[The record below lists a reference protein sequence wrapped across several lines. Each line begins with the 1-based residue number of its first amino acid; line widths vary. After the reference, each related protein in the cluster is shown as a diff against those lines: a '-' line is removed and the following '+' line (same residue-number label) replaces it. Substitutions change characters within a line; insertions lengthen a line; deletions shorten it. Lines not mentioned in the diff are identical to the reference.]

1 MIDFERESNNRI
13 AIARI
18 KVLGVGGGGSNMVN
32 SMIDSTDYD
41 MIDFIVANTDAQ
53 ALKISK
59 APHKIQLGIKSTKGL
74 GAGANPEVGRR
85 AAEEDLDSIIRQ
97 VKDADVVF
105 LTAGLG
111 GGTGS
116 GALPIIA
123 QALQEKDILSVAVV
137 TKPFIFEGS
146 RRAKVAE
153 EALRKLTDV
162 VDTLIVIP
170 NQKLLDVVDQKVS
183 LIDAFSRI
191 NTVLNQ
197 FIKSIADIIAKPGHI
212 NVDFADI
219 KTIMK
224 QRGYAVIGTGKASGE
239 DRAIRA
245 AREAIAS
252 PLLDNTSIVGA
263 RGVLLNISGSSS
275 LSLHE
280 VGAASSIIYE
290 EAHEDASI
298 IVGSV
303 IDESLGDEINITII
317 ATGFDS
323 PTRQERIEPARVTE
337 PFKEPQAFTP
347 QEAPPVHSDPFH
359 KEVQVT
365 PPAQKKPEEPEI
377 DMNDLEIPAIMRQ
390 MIKKKS
396 DGA

>member
-1 MIDFERESNNRI
+1 MIEFERESNNRI
-13 AIARI
+13 AVARI

-32 SMIDSTDYD
+32 SMVDSAGYD

-53 ALKISK
+53 ALKISN

-85 AAEEDLDSIIRQ
+85 AAEEDLDTIIRV

-105 LTAGLG
+105 FTAGLG

-123 QALQEKDILSVAVV
+123 QALKEKDILSIAVV
-137 TKPFIFEGS
+137 TKPFMFEGR
-146 RRAKVAE
+146 RRARVAE
-153 EALRKLTDV
+153 EALHKLEGV

-183 LIDAFSRI
+183 LLNAFDLI
-191 NTVLNQ
+191 NSVLNQ

-224 QRGYAVIGTGKASGE
+224 QRGYAVIGTGRASGP
-239 DRAIRA
+239 DRAIKA
-245 AREAIAS
+245 AREAIVS
-252 PLLDNTSIVGA
+252 PLLDNTNIKGA
-263 RGVLLNISGSSS
+263 QGVLLNISGSST

-280 VGAASSIIYE
+280 VGAASQIIYE

-303 IDESLGDEINITII
+303 IDESLGDEVIVTII
-317 ATGFDS
+317 ATGFEADRS
-323 PTRQERIEPARVTE
+323 HNVQPAVKHFFE
-337 PFKEPQAFTP
+337 ESL
-347 QEAPPVHSDPFH
+347 APEITTGQQNPEKQSV
-359 KEVQVT
+359 EI
-365 PPAQKKPEEPEI
+365 AQKSSEQNMAEPKKE
-377 DMNDLEIPAIMRQ
+377 DVDLNDLEIPALMRQ
-390 MIKKKS
+390 MHKKNTE
-396 DGA
+396 